1 MLISCGCAALRNFLR
16 NIQQMKWSQTLIP
29 TLKES
34 PSEAEIDSHKLMI
47 RAGLIRRITSG
58 AYAYL
63 PLGTLV
69 LNKVI
74 AIVRE
79 EMNRAGAVEVFLPAL
94 QPLDL
99 LEESGRLAVFGD
111 DLITFEDRHGKTT
124 ALGPTHEE
132 IITDIV
138 RNEMNSYRQFPITLY
153 QIQTK
158 FRDETR
164 PRFGVL
170 RSKEFIMKDAYSFD
184 VDYDGLNKSYKSM
197 YDAYC
202 RIFDRCGLDYIVVEA
217 DSGAMGGDVSHE
229 FMVPSPV
236 GEDVLIRCLKCG
248 YSANRERAETAPIP
262 QENHIALQAMKEVHT
277 PNKHTIQEVSDFLK
291 VDPRQMVKTM
301 IYISGGQPVAVL
313 LRGDHEVN
321 ETKLTKVL
329 GQETVALA
337 DHNTIE
343 HVTGAHVGFAGPVG
357 LKIKIIADQ
366 AVSILRNF
374 VTGANKSDAHLL
386 NVNTERD
393 FRIDQV
399 ANVRY
404 VTRGDTCPK
413 CNCELDVSQGIE
425 IGHVFKLGTKYSDAL
440 KAKFLDANGKEKSTI
455 MGCYGIGVNRIIAS
469 LIERSHDEN
478 GIVWPLSLAPY
489 QVIIIPVN
497 VNDTNSMKMANSIY
511 DDLTNNKGIDVL
523 LDDRDQRPGVKFKDA
538 DLIGIPIKIIIGK
551 KFTETKELEIKLRKS
566 GEIFL
571 TPPEEVRSRLK
582 NLFEMLS
589 KP

>member
-1 MLISCGCAALRNFLR
+1 
-16 NIQQMKWSQTLIP
+16 MKWSQTLIP

-34 PSEAEIDSHKLMI
+34 PSEAEIESHKLMI
-47 RAGLIRRITSG
+47 RAGLIRRITAG

-79 EMNRAGAVEVFLPAL
+79 EMNRAGAVEVFLPSL

-99 LEESGRLAVFGD
+99 LEESGRLQVFGD
-111 DLITFEDRHGKTT
+111 DLITFEDRHGKIT

-138 RNEMNSYRQFPITLY
+138 RNEINSYRQLPITLY

-184 VDYDGLNKSYKSM
+184 LDYEGLNKSYKSM

-202 RIFDRCGLDYIVVEA
+202 RIFDRCGLDYLVVEA

-236 GEDVLIRCLKCG
+236 GEDVLIRCPKCG
-248 YSANRERAETAPIP
+248 YSANRERAEPAPLL
-262 QENHIALQAMKEVHT
+262 QENHAALRTLKEIPT
-277 PNKHTIQEVSDFLK
+277 PNKHTIQEVSDFLQIK
-291 VDPRQMVKTM
+291 PHQMVKTM
-301 IYISGGQPVAVL
+301 IYISNGQPVAVL

-329 GQETVALA
+329 GQGAVALA
-337 DHNTIE
+337 DQATIE
-343 HVTGAHVGFAGPVG
+343 QVTHARVGFAGPVG
-357 LKIKIIADQ
+357 LKVEIIADQ
-366 AVSILRNF
+366 AVSVLHNF
-374 VTGANKSDAHLL
+374 VTGANKSDMHLD
-386 NVNTERD
+386 NVNAERD
-393 FRIDQV
+393 FNISRV
-399 ANVRY
+399 ADIRY
-404 VTRGDTCPK
+404 VTTGDRCK
-413 CNCELDVSQGIE
+413 ICNHEINISQGIE
-425 IGHVFKLGTKYSDAL
+425 IGHVFKLGTKYSDTL
-440 KAKFLDANGKEKSTI
+440 KAKFLDANGKGKSMI
-455 MGCYGIGVNRIIAS
+455 MGCYGIGINRIIAS
-469 LIERSHDEN
+469 AIERSHDEN
-478 GIVWPLSLAPY
+478 GIIWPLSLAPY
-489 QVIIIPVN
+489 KIIIIPVN
-497 VNDTNSMKMANSIY
+497 VNDPSVMQVADHLY
-511 DDLTNNKGIDVL
+511 DDLTNVAGMEVL

-538 DLIGIPIKIIIGK
+538 DLIGIPLKIIIGK
-551 KFTETKELEIKLRKS
+551 KFTETKEIEIKLRKN
-566 GEIFL
+566 GETFQT
-571 TPPEEVRSRLK
+571 TPDGVRPK
-582 NLFEMLS
+582 IEQLFKDLS
-589 KP
+589 KSS

>member
-1 MLISCGCAALRNFLR
+1 
-16 NIQQMKWSQTLIP
+16 MKWSQSLIP
-29 TLKES
+29 TLKEN

-47 RAGLIRRITSG
+47 RAGLIRRITAG

-74 AIVRE
+74 NIVRE
-79 EMNRAGAVEVFLPAL
+79 EMNRAGAIEVFLPAL
-94 QPLDL
+94 QPLNL
-99 LEESGRLAVFGD
+99 LEESGRLNVFGD

-138 RNEMNSYRQFPITLY
+138 GNEINSYRQLPITLY

-184 VDYDGLNKSYKSM
+184 IDYEGLNKSYKLM

-229 FMVPSPV
+229 FMVPSSV

-248 YSANRERAETAPIP
+248 YSANRERAEFAPIP
-262 QENHIALQAMKEVHT
+262 KENHVTLQTVKEVLT
-277 PNKHTIQEVSDFLK
+277 PNKHTIQEVSTFLK
-291 VDPRQMVKTM
+291 VSSSKMVKTM
-301 IYISGGQPVAVL
+301 IYISNGEPIAVL

-329 GQETVALA
+329 GQEAVALA
-337 DHNTIE
+337 DHTTIE
-343 HVTGAHVGFAGPVG
+343 HVTGARLGFAGPVG
-357 LKIKIIADQ
+357 LKTRIIADQ
-366 AVSILRNF
+366 AVSVLSNF
-374 VTGANKSDAHLL
+374 VTGANKSDFHLL

-393 FRIDQV
+393 FKIDQI

-404 VTRGDTCPK
+404 VTKGDKCPK
-413 CNCELDVSQGIE
+413 CNHDLDISQGIE

-440 KAKFLDANGKEKSTI
+440 KAKFLDTSGKEKSMI

-478 GIVWPLSLAPY
+478 GIIWPLLLAPY
-489 QVIIIPVN
+489 KVIIIPVN
-497 VNDTNSMKMANSIY
+497 VSDTNSMQMANSIY
-511 DDLTNNKGIDVL
+511 EDLSNNPGIEVL
-523 LDDRDQRPGVKFKDA
+523 LDDRDLRPGVKFKDA
-538 DLIGIPIKIIIGK
+538 DLIGIPIKIIIGR

-571 TPPEEVRSRLK
+571 ARHENIKSKIKE
-582 NLFEMLS
+582 LFETLS
-589 KP
+589 KY

>member
-1 MLISCGCAALRNFLR
+1 
-16 NIQQMKWSQTLIP
+16 MKWSQSLIP
-29 TLKES
+29 TLKEN

-47 RAGLIRRITSG
+47 RAGLIRRITAG

-74 AIVRE
+74 NIVRE
-79 EMNRAGAVEVFLPAL
+79 EMNRAGAIEVFLPAL
-94 QPLDL
+94 QPLNL
-99 LEESGRLAVFGD
+99 LEESGRLNVFGD

-138 RNEMNSYRQFPITLY
+138 RNEINSYRQLPITLY

-184 VDYDGLNKSYKSM
+184 IDYEGLNKSYKLM

-229 FMVPSPV
+229 FMVPSSV

-248 YSANRERAETAPIP
+248 YSANRERADFAPIP
-262 QENHIALQAMKEVHT
+262 KENHVTLQTVKEVLT
-277 PNKHTIQEVSDFLK
+277 PNKHTIQEVSTFLK
-291 VDPRQMVKTM
+291 VSSSKMVKTM
-301 IYISGGQPVAVL
+301 IYISNGEPIAVL

-329 GQETVALA
+329 GQEAVALALALA
-337 DHNTIE
+337 DHTTIE
-343 HVTGAHVGFAGPVG
+343 HVTGARLGFAGPVG
-357 LKIKIIADQ
+357 LKTRIIADQ
-366 AVSILRNF
+366 AVSVLSNF
-374 VTGANKSDAHLL
+374 VTGANKSDFHLL

-393 FRIDQV
+393 FKIDQI

-404 VTRGDTCPK
+404 VTKGDKCPK
-413 CNCELDVSQGIE
+413 CNHDLDISQGIE

-440 KAKFLDANGKEKSTI
+440 KAKFLDTNGKEKSMI

-478 GIVWPLSLAPY
+478 GIIWPLLLAPY
-489 QVIIIPVN
+489 KVIIIPVN
-497 VNDTNSMKMANSIY
+497 VSDTNSTQMANSIY
-511 DDLTNNKGIDVL
+511 EDLSNNLGIEVL
-523 LDDRDQRPGVKFKDA
+523 LDDRDLRPGVKFKDA
-538 DLIGIPIKIIIGK
+538 DLIGIPIKIIIGR

-571 TPPEEVRSRLK
+571 ARPENIKSKIKE
-582 NLFEMLS
+582 LFETLS
-589 KP
+589 KY

>member
-1 MLISCGCAALRNFLR
+1 
-16 NIQQMKWSQTLIP
+16 MKWSQTLIP

-74 AIVRE
+74 EIVRE

-99 LEESGRLAVFGD
+99 LEESGRLHVFGD

-138 RNEMNSYRQFPITLY
+138 RNEINSYRQLPITLY

-184 VDYDGLNKSYKSM
+184 LDYEGLNRSYKSM
-197 YDAYC
+197 YEAYC
-202 RIFDRCGLDYIVVEA
+202 RIFDRCGLDYIVCEA

-229 FMVPSPV
+229 FMVPSHV

-248 YSANRERAETAPIP
+248 YSANRERAEAAPIP
-262 QENHIALQAMKEVHT
+262 RENNTTLQPVKEILT
-277 PNKHTIQEVSDFLK
+277 PNKHTIQEVGDFLK
-291 VDPRQMVKTM
+291 VNPDQMVKTM
-301 IYISGGQPVAVL
+301 IYISNGQPVAVL

-337 DHNTIE
+337 DHTTIE
-343 HVTGAHVGFAGPVG
+343 HVTGARVGFAGPVG
-357 LKIKIIADQ
+357 LQIKIIADQ

-374 VTGANKSDAHLL
+374 VTGANKSDVHLL
-386 NVNTERD
+386 NVNSERD
-393 FRIDQV
+393 FIIDRIADI
-399 ANVRY
+399 RY
-404 VTRGDTCPK
+404 VTKGDRCPK
-413 CNCELDVSQGIE
+413 CNHEFDISQGIE

-440 KAKFLDANGKEKSTI
+440 KAKFLDANGREKSMI
-455 MGCYGIGVNRIIAS
+455 MGCYGIGVNRIVAA

-478 GIVWPLSLAPY
+478 GIIWPLSLAPY
-489 QVIIIPVN
+489 KVIIIPVN
-497 VNDTNSMKMANSIY
+497 VNDAASMKMANQIY
-511 DDLTNNKGIDVL
+511 DELVNVAGVEVL

-538 DLIGIPIKIIIGK
+538 DLIGVPIKIVIGK

-566 GEIFL
+566 GETFL
-571 TPPEEVRSRLK
+571 TPPGEVQSK
-582 NLFEMLS
+582 IKYLFEILS

>member
-1 MLISCGCAALRNFLR
+1 
-16 NIQQMKWSQTLIP
+16 MKWSQTLIP

-74 AIVRE
+74 TIVRK

-236 GEDVLIRCLKCG
+236 GEDILIRCLKCG

-262 QENHIALQAMKEVHT
+262 QENLITLQTMKEVHT
-277 PNKHTIQEVSDFLK
+277 PNKHTIQEVSNFLK

-321 ETKLTKVL
+321 ETKLTRVL

-374 VTGANKSDAHLL
+374 VTGANKADTHLL
-386 NVNTERD
+386 DVNPERD
-393 FRIDQV
+393 FKIDQI
-399 ANVRY
+399 ANIRY
-404 VTRGDTCPK
+404 VTRGDKCPK
-413 CNCELDVSQGIE
+413 CNHELDVSQGIE
-425 IGHVFKLGTKYSDAL
+425 VGHVFKLGTKYSDAL
-440 KAKFLDANGKEKSTI
+440 KAKFLDANGKGKSLI

-478 GIVWPLSLAPY
+478 GIIWPLSLAPY

-497 VNDTNSMKMANSIY
+497 VNDPNSMKIANSIY
-511 DDLTNNKGIDVL
+511 DDLTNNEGIDVL

-566 GEIFL
+566 GEAFL
-571 TPPEEVRSRLK
+571 TPPEEVISRLK

>member
-1 MLISCGCAALRNFLR
+1 
-16 NIQQMKWSQTLIP
+16 MKWSQSLIP
-29 TLKES
+29 TLKEN

-47 RAGLIRRITSG
+47 RAGLIRRITAG

-74 AIVRE
+74 NIVRE
-79 EMNRAGAVEVFLPAL
+79 EMNRAGAIEVFLPAL
-94 QPLDL
+94 QPLNL
-99 LEESGRLAVFGD
+99 LEESGRLNVFGD

-138 RNEMNSYRQFPITLY
+138 GNEINSYRQLPITLY

-184 VDYDGLNKSYKSM
+184 IDYEGLNKSYKLM

-202 RIFDRCGLDYIVVEA
+202 RIFDRCDLDYIVVEA

-229 FMVPSPV
+229 FMVPSSV

-248 YSANRERAETAPIP
+248 YSANRERAEFAPIP
-262 QENHIALQAMKEVHT
+262 KENHVTLQTVKEVLT
-277 PNKHTIQEVSDFLK
+277 PNKHTIQEVSTFLK
-291 VDPRQMVKTM
+291 VSPSKMVKTM
-301 IYISGGQPVAVL
+301 IYISNGEPIAVL

-329 GQETVALA
+329 GQEAVALA
-337 DHNTIE
+337 DHTTIE
-343 HVTGAHVGFAGPVG
+343 HVTGARLGFAGPVG
-357 LKIKIIADQ
+357 LKTRIIADQ
-366 AVSILRNF
+366 AVSVLSNF
-374 VTGANKSDAHLL
+374 VTGANKSDFHLL

-393 FRIDQV
+393 FKIDQI

-404 VTRGDTCPK
+404 VTKGDKCPK
-413 CNCELDVSQGIE
+413 CNHDLDISQGIE

-440 KAKFLDANGKEKSTI
+440 KAKFLDTSGKEKSMI

-478 GIVWPLSLAPY
+478 GIIWPLLLAPY
-489 QVIIIPVN
+489 KVIIIPVN
-497 VNDTNSMKMANSIY
+497 VSDTNSMQMANSIY
-511 DDLTNNKGIDVL
+511 EDLSNNPGIEVL
-523 LDDRDQRPGVKFKDA
+523 LDDRDLRPGVKFKDA
-538 DLIGIPIKIIIGK
+538 DLIGIPIKIIIGR

-571 TPPEEVRSRLK
+571 ARHENIKSKIKE
-582 NLFEMLS
+582 LFETLS
-589 KP
+589 KY

>member
-1 MLISCGCAALRNFLR
+1 MNLHPYLSSTIFKEWKP
-16 NIQQMKWSQTLIP
+16 MKWSQTLIP

-34 PSEAEIDSHKLMI
+34 PSEAEIESHKLMI
-47 RAGLIRRITSG
+47 RAGLIRRITAG

-69 LNKVI
+69 LNKII

-79 EMNRAGAVEVFLPAL
+79 EMNRAGAVEVFLPSL

-99 LEESGRLAVFGD
+99 FEESGRLQIFGD

-138 RNEMNSYRQFPITLY
+138 RNEINSYRQLPITLY

-184 VDYDGLNKSYKSM
+184 LDYEGLNKSYQSM

-202 RIFDRCGLDYIVVEA
+202 RIFDRCGLDYLVVEA

-248 YSANRERAETAPIP
+248 YSANRERAEPAPLL
-262 QENHIALQAMKEVHT
+262 QESHAALQALKEVST
-277 PNKHTIQEVSDFLK
+277 PNKHTIQDVSDFLQVK
-291 VDPRQMVKTM
+291 PHQMVKTM
-301 IYISGGQPVAVL
+301 IYISNGQPVAVL

-321 ETKLTKVL
+321 ETKLSKVL
-329 GQETVALA
+329 GQDAVALA
-337 DHNTIE
+337 DHATIE
-343 HVTGAHVGFAGPVG
+343 KITGARVGFAGPVG
-357 LKIKIIADQ
+357 LEGEIIADQ
-366 AVSILRNF
+366 AVSVLRNF
-374 VTGANKSDAHLL
+374 VTGANKSDTHLG
-386 NVNTERD
+386 NVNAGRD
-393 FRIDQV
+393 FKINRV
-399 ANVRY
+399 ADVRY
-404 VTRGDTCPK
+404 VTTDDRCIK
-413 CNCELDVSQGIE
+413 CNHEINISQGIE

-440 KAKFLDANGKEKSTI
+440 KAKFLDANGKGKSMI

-469 LIERSHDEN
+469 AIERSHDEN
-478 GIVWPLSLAPY
+478 GIIWPLSLAPY
-489 QVIIIPVN
+489 KVIIIPVN
-497 VNDTNSMKMANSIY
+497 VNDPSVMQAANHLY
-511 DDLTNNKGIDVL
+511 DDLTNIADMEVL

-551 KFTETKELEIKLRKS
+551 KFTETKELEIKLRKG
-566 GEIFL
+566 GETFL
-571 TPPEEVRSRLK
+571 TTPDGVRPK
-582 NLFEMLS
+582 IEHLFEVLS

>member
-1 MLISCGCAALRNFLR
+1 
-16 NIQQMKWSQTLIP
+16 MKWSQSLIP
-29 TLKES
+29 TLKEN

-47 RAGLIRRITSG
+47 RAGLIRRITAG

-74 AIVRE
+74 NIVRE
-79 EMNRAGAVEVFLPAL
+79 EMNRAGAIEVFLPAL
-94 QPLDL
+94 QPLNL
-99 LEESGRLAVFGD
+99 LEESGRLNVFGD

-138 RNEMNSYRQFPITLY
+138 GNEINSYRQLPITLY

-184 VDYDGLNKSYKSM
+184 IDYEGLNKSYKLM

-202 RIFDRCGLDYIVVEA
+202 RIFDRCDLDYIVVEA

-229 FMVPSPV
+229 FMVPSSV

-248 YSANRERAETAPIP
+248 YSANRERAEFAPIP
-262 QENHIALQAMKEVHT
+262 KENHVTLQTVKEVLT
-277 PNKHTIQEVSDFLK
+277 PNKHTIQEVSTFLK
-291 VDPRQMVKTM
+291 VSPSKMVKTM
-301 IYISGGQPVAVL
+301 IYISNGEPIAVL

-329 GQETVALA
+329 GQEAVALALALA
-337 DHNTIE
+337 DHTTIE
-343 HVTGAHVGFAGPVG
+343 HVTGARLGFAGPVG
-357 LKIKIIADQ
+357 LKTRIIADQ
-366 AVSILRNF
+366 AVSVLSNF
-374 VTGANKSDAHLL
+374 VTGANKSDFHLL

-393 FRIDQV
+393 FKIDQI

-404 VTRGDTCPK
+404 VTKGDKCPK
-413 CNCELDVSQGIE
+413 CNHDLDISQGIE

-440 KAKFLDANGKEKSTI
+440 KAKFLDTSGKEKSMI

-478 GIVWPLSLAPY
+478 GIIWPLLLAPY
-489 QVIIIPVN
+489 KVIIIPVN
-497 VNDTNSMKMANSIY
+497 VSDTNSMQMANSIY
-511 DDLTNNKGIDVL
+511 EDLSNNLGIEVL
-523 LDDRDQRPGVKFKDA
+523 LDDRDLRPGVKFKDA
-538 DLIGIPIKIIIGK
+538 DLIGIPIKIIIGR

-571 TPPEEVRSRLK
+571 ARHENIKSKIKE
-582 NLFEMLS
+582 LFETLS
-589 KP
+589 KY

>member
-1 MLISCGCAALRNFLR
+1 
-16 NIQQMKWSQTLIP
+16 MKWSQSLIP
-29 TLKES
+29 TLKEN

-47 RAGLIRRITSG
+47 RAGLIRRITAG

-74 AIVRE
+74 NIVRE
-79 EMNRAGAVEVFLPAL
+79 EMNRAGAIEVFLPAL
-94 QPLDL
+94 QPLNL
-99 LEESGRLAVFGD
+99 LEESGRLNVFGD

-138 RNEMNSYRQFPITLY
+138 RNEINSYRQLPITLY

-184 VDYDGLNKSYKSM
+184 IDYEGLNKSYKLM

-229 FMVPSPV
+229 FMVPSSV

-248 YSANRERAETAPIP
+248 YSANRERAEFAPIP
-262 QENHIALQAMKEVHT
+262 KENHVTLQTVKEVLT
-277 PNKHTIQEVSDFLK
+277 PNKHTIQEVSTFLK
-291 VDPRQMVKTM
+291 VSSSKMVKTM
-301 IYISGGQPVAVL
+301 IYISNGEPIAVL

-329 GQETVALA
+329 GQEAVALA
-337 DHNTIE
+337 DHTTIE
-343 HVTGAHVGFAGPVG
+343 HVTGARLGFAGPVG
-357 LKIKIIADQ
+357 LKTRIIADQ
-366 AVSILRNF
+366 AVSVLSNF
-374 VTGANKSDAHLL
+374 VTGANKSDFHLL

-393 FRIDQV
+393 FKIDQI

-404 VTRGDTCPK
+404 VTKGDKCPK
-413 CNCELDVSQGIE
+413 CNHDLDISQGIE

-440 KAKFLDANGKEKSTI
+440 KAKFLDTSGKEKSMI

-478 GIVWPLSLAPY
+478 GIIWPLLLAPY
-489 QVIIIPVN
+489 KVIIIPVN
-497 VNDTNSMKMANSIY
+497 VSDTNSMQMANSIY
-511 DDLTNNKGIDVL
+511 EDLSNNPGIEVL
-523 LDDRDQRPGVKFKDA
+523 LDDRDLRPGVKFKDA
-538 DLIGIPIKIIIGK
+538 DLIGIPIKIIIGR

-571 TPPEEVRSRLK
+571 ARHENIKSKIKE
-582 NLFEMLS
+582 LFETLS
-589 KP
+589 KY

>member
-1 MLISCGCAALRNFLR
+1 
-16 NIQQMKWSQTLIP
+16 MKWSQTLIP

-47 RAGLIRRITSG
+47 RAGLIRRITAG

-74 AIVRE
+74 DIVRE

-99 LEESGRLAVFGD
+99 LEESGRLSVFGD

-132 IITDIV
+132 IVTDIV
-138 RNEMNSYRQFPITLY
+138 RNEINSYRQLPITLY

-184 VDYDGLNKSYKSM
+184 VDYEGLNKSYKSM

-202 RIFDRCGLDYIVVEA
+202 RIFDRCGIDYIVVEA

-229 FMVPSPV
+229 FMVPSSV
-236 GEDVLIRCLKCG
+236 GEDILVRCLKCG
-248 YSANRERAETAPIP
+248 YSANRERAEAAPIP
-262 QENHIALQAMKEVHT
+262 RENHVSLQPLKEVLT
-277 PNKHTIQEVSDFLK
+277 PNKHTIQEVGGFLNVK
-291 VDPRQMVKTM
+291 PNWMVKTM
-301 IYISGGQPVAVL
+301 IYISNGQPIAVL

-329 GQETVALA
+329 GQETVTLA

-343 HVTGAHVGFAGPVG
+343 HVTGARVGFAGPVG

-366 AVSILRNF
+366 AVSTLCNF
-374 VTGANKSDAHLL
+374 VTGANKADTHLL
-386 NVNTERD
+386 NVNPERD
-393 FRIDQV
+393 FKIDQV
-399 ANVRY
+399 ADIRY
-404 VTRGDTCPK
+404 AVKGDKCPK
-413 CNCELDVSQGIE
+413 CNHDLDVSQGIE

-440 KAKFLDANGKEKSTI
+440 KAKFLDANGKEKSMI

-478 GIVWPLSLAPY
+478 GIIWPLSLTPY
-489 QVIIIPVN
+489 KVIIIPVN
-497 VNDTNSMKMANSIY
+497 VNDSNSMQMANHIY
-511 DDLTNNKGIDVL
+511 DDLTNIAGIEVL

-538 DLIGIPIKIIIGK
+538 DLIGIPIKIVIGK
-551 KFTETKELEIKLRKS
+551 KFAETKELEIKLRKS
-566 GEIFL
+566 GETFL
-571 TPPEEVRSRLK
+571 TPPEEIRSRIES
-582 NLFEMLS
+582 LFEMLS

>member
-1 MLISCGCAALRNFLR
+1 
-16 NIQQMKWSQTLIP
+16 MKWSQSLIP
-29 TLKES
+29 TLKEN

-47 RAGLIRRITSG
+47 RAGLIRRITAG

-74 AIVRE
+74 NIVRE
-79 EMNRAGAVEVFLPAL
+79 EMNRAGAIEVFLPAL
-94 QPLDL
+94 QPLNL
-99 LEESGRLAVFGD
+99 LEESGRLNVFGD

-138 RNEMNSYRQFPITLY
+138 GNEINSYRQLPITLY

-184 VDYDGLNKSYKSM
+184 IDYEGLNKSYKLM

-202 RIFDRCGLDYIVVEA
+202 RIFDRCDLDYIVVEA

-229 FMVPSPV
+229 FMVPSSV

-248 YSANRERAETAPIP
+248 YSANRERAEFAPIP
-262 QENHIALQAMKEVHT
+262 KENHVTLQTVKEVLT
-277 PNKHTIQEVSDFLK
+277 PNKHTIQEVSTFLK
-291 VDPRQMVKTM
+291 VSSSKMVKTM
-301 IYISGGQPVAVL
+301 IYISNGEPIAVL

-329 GQETVALA
+329 GQEAVALA
-337 DHNTIE
+337 DHTTIE
-343 HVTGAHVGFAGPVG
+343 HVTGARLGFAGPVG
-357 LKIKIIADQ
+357 LKTRIIADQ
-366 AVSILRNF
+366 AVSVLSNF
-374 VTGANKSDAHLL
+374 VTGANKSDFHLL

-393 FRIDQV
+393 FKIDQI

-404 VTRGDTCPK
+404 VTKGDKCPK
-413 CNCELDVSQGIE
+413 CNHDLDISQGIE

-440 KAKFLDANGKEKSTI
+440 KAKFLDTSGKEKSMI

-478 GIVWPLSLAPY
+478 GIIWPLLLAPY
-489 QVIIIPVN
+489 KVIIIPVN
-497 VNDTNSMKMANSIY
+497 VSDTNSMQMANSIY
-511 DDLTNNKGIDVL
+511 EDLSNNPGIEVL
-523 LDDRDQRPGVKFKDA
+523 LDDRDLRPGVKFKDA
-538 DLIGIPIKIIIGK
+538 DLIGIPIKIIIGR

-571 TPPEEVRSRLK
+571 ARPENIKSKIKE
-582 NLFEMLS
+582 LFETLS
-589 KP
+589 KY

>member
-1 MLISCGCAALRNFLR
+1 
-16 NIQQMKWSQTLIP
+16 MKWSQTLIP

-47 RAGLIRRITSG
+47 RAGLIRRITAG

-74 AIVRE
+74 EIVRE

-99 LEESGRLAVFGD
+99 LEESGRLGIFGD
-111 DLITFEDRHGKTT
+111 DLITFVDRHGKTT

-138 RNEMNSYRQFPITLY
+138 RNEINSYRQLPITLY

-184 VDYDGLNKSYKSM
+184 LDYEGLNKSYKSM

-229 FMVPSPV
+229 FMVPSHV

-248 YSANRERAETAPIP
+248 YSANRERAEAAPIP
-262 QENHIALQAMKEVHT
+262 RENNTTLQPIKEIST

-291 VDPRQMVKTM
+291 ANPSQMVKTM
-301 IYISGGQPVAVL
+301 IYISDGQPVAVL

-321 ETKLTKVL
+321 ETKLTKLL

-343 HVTGAHVGFAGPVG
+343 HVTGARVGFAGPLG

-374 VTGANKSDAHLL
+374 VTGANKSDTHLL
-386 NVNTERD
+386 NVNPERD
-393 FRIDQV
+393 FIIDRIADI
-399 ANVRY
+399 RY
-404 VTRGDTCPK
+404 VTKGDKCPK
-413 CNCELDVSQGIE
+413 CNHEIDISQGIE

-440 KAKFLDANGKEKSTI
+440 KAKFLDTNGKEKSMI
-455 MGCYGIGVNRIIAS
+455 MGCYGIGVNRIIAA

-478 GIVWPLSLAPY
+478 GIIWPLSLTPY
-489 QVIIIPVN
+489 KVIIIPVN
-497 VNDTNSMKMANSIY
+497 VNDAAGMQMANHIY
-511 DDLTNNKGIDVL
+511 DDLTNIAGIEVL

-538 DLIGIPIKIIIGK
+538 DLIGIPIKIVIGK

-566 GEIFL
+566 GETFL
-571 TPPEEVRSRLK
+571 TPHEEIQSK
-582 NLFEMLS
+582 IKFLFEMLS
-589 KP
+589 RP

>member
-1 MLISCGCAALRNFLR
+1 
-16 NIQQMKWSQTLIP
+16 MKWSQSLIP
-29 TLKES
+29 TLKEN

-47 RAGLIRRITSG
+47 RAGLIRRITAG

-74 AIVRE
+74 NIVRE
-79 EMNRAGAVEVFLPAL
+79 EMNRAGAIEVFLPAL
-94 QPLDL
+94 QPLNL
-99 LEESGRLAVFGD
+99 LEESGRLNVFGD

-138 RNEMNSYRQFPITLY
+138 GNEINSYRQLPITLY

-184 VDYDGLNKSYKSM
+184 IDYEGLNKSYKLM

-202 RIFDRCGLDYIVVEA
+202 RIFDRCDLDYIVVEA

-229 FMVPSPV
+229 FMVPSSV

-248 YSANRERAETAPIP
+248 YSANRERAEFAPIP
-262 QENHIALQAMKEVHT
+262 KENHVTLQTVKEVLT
-277 PNKHTIQEVSDFLK
+277 PNKHTIQEVSTFLK
-291 VDPRQMVKTM
+291 VSPSKMVKTM
-301 IYISGGQPVAVL
+301 IYISNGEPIAVL

-329 GQETVALA
+329 GQEAVALALALA
-337 DHNTIE
+337 DHTTIE
-343 HVTGAHVGFAGPVG
+343 HVTGARLGFAGPVG
-357 LKIKIIADQ
+357 LKTRIIADQ
-366 AVSILRNF
+366 AVSVLSNF
-374 VTGANKSDAHLL
+374 VTGANKSDFHLL

-393 FRIDQV
+393 FKIDQI

-404 VTRGDTCPK
+404 VTKGDKCPK
-413 CNCELDVSQGIE
+413 CNHDLDISQGIE

-440 KAKFLDANGKEKSTI
+440 KAKFLDTSGKEKSMI

-478 GIVWPLSLAPY
+478 GIIWPLLLAPY
-489 QVIIIPVN
+489 KVIIIPVN
-497 VNDTNSMKMANSIY
+497 VSDTNSTQMANSIY
-511 DDLTNNKGIDVL
+511 EDLSNNLGIEVL
-523 LDDRDQRPGVKFKDA
+523 LDDRDLRPGVKFKDA
-538 DLIGIPIKIIIGK
+538 DLIGIPIKIIIGR

-571 TPPEEVRSRLK
+571 ARHENIKSKIKE
-582 NLFEMLS
+582 LFETLS
-589 KP
+589 KY

>member
-1 MLISCGCAALRNFLR
+1 
-16 NIQQMKWSQTLIP
+16 MKWSQTLIP

-63 PLGTLV
+63 PLGTRV

-74 AIVRE
+74 TIVRE

-236 GEDVLIRCLKCG
+236 GEDILIRCLKCG

-262 QENHIALQAMKEVHT
+262 QENPITLQTMKEVHT

-374 VTGANKSDAHLL
+374 VTGANKSDTHLL
-386 NVNTERD
+386 NVNPERD
-393 FRIDQV
+393 FKIDQV
-399 ANVRY
+399 ANIRY
-404 VTRGDTCPK
+404 VTRGDKCPK
-413 CNCELDVSQGIE
+413 CNHELDVSQGIE
-425 IGHVFKLGTKYSDAL
+425 VGHVFKLGTKYSDAL
-440 KAKFLDANGKEKSTI
+440 KARFLDANGKGKSLI

-478 GIVWPLSLAPY
+478 GIIWPLSITPY

-497 VNDTNSMKMANSIY
+497 VNDTNSMKMANSLY
-511 DDLTNNKGIDVL
+511 DDLTNNEGIDVL

-566 GEIFL
+566 GEIFP

>member
-1 MLISCGCAALRNFLR
+1 
-16 NIQQMKWSQTLIP
+16 MKWSQSLIP
-29 TLKES
+29 TLKEN

-47 RAGLIRRITSG
+47 RAGLIRRITAG

-74 AIVRE
+74 NIVRE
-79 EMNRAGAVEVFLPAL
+79 EMNRAGAIEVFLPAL
-94 QPLDL
+94 QPLNL
-99 LEESGRLAVFGD
+99 LEESGRLNVFGD

-138 RNEMNSYRQFPITLY
+138 RNEINSYRQLPITLY

-184 VDYDGLNKSYKSM
+184 IDYEGLNKSYKLM

-202 RIFDRCGLDYIVVEA
+202 RIFDRCGIDYIVVEA

-229 FMVPSPV
+229 FMVPSSV

-248 YSANRERAETAPIP
+248 YSANRERAEFAPISK
-262 QENHIALQAMKEVHT
+262 ENHVTLQTVKEVLT
-277 PNKHTIQEVSDFLK
+277 PNKHTIQEVSTFLK
-291 VDPRQMVKTM
+291 VSPSKMVKTM
-301 IYISGGQPVAVL
+301 IYISNGEPIAVL

-329 GQETVALA
+329 GQEAVALA
-337 DHNTIE
+337 DHTTIE
-343 HVTGAHVGFAGPVG
+343 HVTGARLGFAGPVG
-357 LKIKIIADQ
+357 LKTRIIADQ
-366 AVSILRNF
+366 AVSVLSNF
-374 VTGANKSDAHLL
+374 VTGANKSDFHLL

-393 FRIDQV
+393 FKIDQI

-404 VTRGDTCPK
+404 VTKGDKCSK
-413 CNCELDVSQGIE
+413 CNHDLDISQGIE

-440 KAKFLDANGKEKSTI
+440 KAKFLDTNGKEKSTI

-478 GIVWPLSLAPY
+478 GIIWPLSLAPY
-489 QVIIIPVN
+489 KVIIIPVN
-497 VNDTNSMKMANSIY
+497 VSDTNSMQMANSIY
-511 DDLTNNKGIDVL
+511 EDLSNNPGIEVL
-523 LDDRDQRPGVKFKDA
+523 LDDRDLRPGVKFKDA
-538 DLIGIPIKIIIGK
+538 DLIGVPIKIIVGK

-571 TPPEEVRSRLK
+571 ARPENIKSKIKE
-582 NLFEMLS
+582 LFETLS
-589 KP
+589 KY

>member
-1 MLISCGCAALRNFLR
+1 
-16 NIQQMKWSQTLIP
+16 MKWSQSLIP
-29 TLKES
+29 TLKEN

-47 RAGLIRRITSG
+47 RAGLIRRITAG

-74 AIVRE
+74 NIVRE
-79 EMNRAGAVEVFLPAL
+79 EMNRAGAIEVFLPAL
-94 QPLDL
+94 QPLNL
-99 LEESGRLAVFGD
+99 LEESGRLNVFGD

-138 RNEMNSYRQFPITLY
+138 GNEINSYRQLPITLY

-184 VDYDGLNKSYKSM
+184 IDYEGLNKSYKLM

-202 RIFDRCGLDYIVVEA
+202 RIFDRCDLDYIVVEA

-229 FMVPSPV
+229 FMVPSSV

-248 YSANRERAETAPIP
+248 YSANRERAEFAPIP
-262 QENHIALQAMKEVHT
+262 KENHVTLQTVKEVLT
-277 PNKHTIQEVSDFLK
+277 PNKHTIQEVSTFLK
-291 VDPRQMVKTM
+291 VSSSKMVKTM
-301 IYISGGQPVAVL
+301 IYISNGEPIAVL

-329 GQETVALA
+329 GQEAVALA
-337 DHNTIE
+337 DHTTIE
-343 HVTGAHVGFAGPVG
+343 HVTGARLGFAGPVG
-357 LKIKIIADQ
+357 LKTRIIADQ
-366 AVSILRNF
+366 AVSVLSNF
-374 VTGANKSDAHLL
+374 VTGANKSDFHLL

-393 FRIDQV
+393 FKIDQI

-404 VTRGDTCPK
+404 VTKGDKCPK
-413 CNCELDVSQGIE
+413 CNHDLDISQGIE

-440 KAKFLDANGKEKSTI
+440 KAKFLDTNGKEKSMI

-478 GIVWPLSLAPY
+478 GIIWPLLLAPY
-489 QVIIIPVN
+489 KVIIIPVN
-497 VNDTNSMKMANSIY
+497 VSDTNSMQMANSIY
-511 DDLTNNKGIDVL
+511 EDLSNNPGIEVL
-523 LDDRDQRPGVKFKDA
+523 LDDRDLRPGVKFKDA
-538 DLIGIPIKIIIGK
+538 DLIGIPIKIIIGR

-571 TPPEEVRSRLK
+571 ARPENIKSKIKE
-582 NLFEMLS
+582 LFETLS
-589 KP
+589 KY

>member
-1 MLISCGCAALRNFLR
+1 
-16 NIQQMKWSQTLIP
+16 
-29 TLKES
+29 
-34 PSEAEIDSHKLMI
+34 
-47 RAGLIRRITSG
+47 
-58 AYAYL
+58 
-63 PLGTLV
+63 
-69 LNKVI
+69 
-74 AIVRE
+74 
-79 EMNRAGAVEVFLPAL
+79 
-94 QPLDL
+94 
-99 LEESGRLAVFGD
+99 
-111 DLITFEDRHGKTT
+111 
-124 ALGPTHEE
+124 
-132 IITDIV
+132 
-138 RNEMNSYRQFPITLY
+138 
-153 QIQTK
+153 
-158 FRDETR
+158 
-164 PRFGVL
+164 
-170 RSKEFIMKDAYSFD
+170 MKDAYSFD

-229 FMVPSPV
+229 FMVPSSV
-236 GEDVLIRCLKCG
+236 GEDILVRCLKCG

-262 QENHIALQAMKEVHT
+262 QENHITLQAMKEVLT
-277 PNKHTIQEVSDFLK
+277 PNKHTIQEVSNFLK
-291 VDPRQMVKTM
+291 VYPHQMVKTM

-393 FRIDQV
+393 FKIDQI
-399 ANVRY
+399 ANIRY
-404 VTRGDTCPK
+404 VTRGDKCPK
-413 CNCELDVSQGIE
+413 CNHELDVSQGIE
-425 IGHVFKLGTKYSDAL
+425 VGHVFKLGTKYSDAL
-440 KAKFLDANGKEKSTI
+440 KAKFLDANGKENSII

-478 GIVWPLSLAPY
+478 GIIWPLSLAPY

-497 VNDTNSMKMANSIY
+497 VNDTNSMKIANSIY
-511 DDLTNNKGIDVL
+511 DDLTNNEGIDVL

-571 TPPEEVRSRLK
+571 TPHEEVRSRLK
-582 NLFEMLS
+582 YLFEMLS

>member
-1 MLISCGCAALRNFLR
+1 
-16 NIQQMKWSQTLIP
+16 MKWSQTLIP

-34 PSEAEIDSHKLMI
+34 PSEAEIESHKLMI
-47 RAGLIRRITSG
+47 RAGLIRRVTAG

-63 PLGTLV
+63 PLGTLI

-79 EMNRAGAVEVFLPAL
+79 EMNRAGAVEVFLPSL

-99 LEESGRLAVFGD
+99 LEESGRLQIFGD

-138 RNEMNSYRQFPITLY
+138 RNEVNSYRQLPITLY

-184 VDYDGLNKSYKSM
+184 MDYEGLNKSYKAM

-202 RIFDRCGLDYIVVEA
+202 RIFDRCGLDYLVVEA

-248 YSANRERAETAPIP
+248 YSANRERAESAPLL
-262 QENHIALQAMKEVHT
+262 QENHATLQTLKEVPT
-277 PNKHTIQEVSDFLK
+277 PNKHTIQEVSDFLQVK
-291 VDPRQMVKTM
+291 PCQMVKTM
-301 IYISGGQPVAVL
+301 IYIANGQPVAVL

-321 ETKLTKVL
+321 ETKLSKVL
-329 GQETVALA
+329 GQDTVALA
-337 DHNTIE
+337 DHATIE
-343 HVTGAHVGFAGPVG
+343 QVTGARVGFAGPVG
-357 LKIKIIADQ
+357 LNIEIIADQ
-366 AVSILRNF
+366 AVSVLRNF
-374 VTGANKSDAHLL
+374 VTGANKPDTHLE
-386 NVNTERD
+386 NVNADRD
-393 FRIDQV
+393 FKIGRV
-399 ANVRY
+399 ADVRY
-404 VTRGDTCPK
+404 VTTDDRCVRCDHK
-413 CNCELDVSQGIE
+413 IDISQGIE

-440 KAKFLDANGKEKSTI
+440 KAKFLDADGKGKSMI

-469 LIERSHDEN
+469 AIERSHDEN
-478 GIVWPLSLAPY
+478 GIIWPLSLAPY
-489 QVIIIPVN
+489 KIIIIPVN
-497 VNDTNSMKMANSIY
+497 VKDPSVMQVANHLY
-511 DDLTNNKGIDVL
+511 DDLTNIADMEVL

-538 DLIGIPIKIIIGK
+538 DLIGIPVKVIIGK
-551 KFTETKELEIKLRKS
+551 KYTETKEVEVKLRKS
-566 GEIFL
+566 NEPFL
-571 TPPEEVRSRLK
+571 TSPEGVRPK
-582 NLFEMLS
+582 IKQLFETLS
-589 KP
+589 KS

>member
-1 MLISCGCAALRNFLR
+1 
-16 NIQQMKWSQTLIP
+16 MKWSQTLIP

-47 RAGLIRRITSG
+47 RAGLIRRITAG

-74 AIVRE
+74 DIVRE

-99 LEESGRLAVFGD
+99 LEESGRLSVFGD

-132 IITDIV
+132 IVTDIV
-138 RNEMNSYRQFPITLY
+138 RNEINSYRQLPITLY

-184 VDYDGLNKSYKSM
+184 VDYEGLNKSYKSM
-197 YDAYC
+197 YEAYC
-202 RIFDRCGLDYIVVEA
+202 RIFDRCGIDYIVVEA

-229 FMVPSPV
+229 FMVPSSV
-236 GEDVLIRCLKCG
+236 GEDILIRCLKCG
-248 YSANRERAETAPIP
+248 YSANRERAEAAPVP
-262 QENHIALQAMKEVHT
+262 RENHVSLQSLREVPT
-277 PNKHTIQEVSDFLK
+277 PNKHTIQEVGGFLDVK
-291 VDPRQMVKTM
+291 PNRMVKTM
-301 IYISGGQPVAVL
+301 IYISNGQPIAVL

-329 GQETVALA
+329 GQETVTLA

-343 HVTGAHVGFAGPVG
+343 HVTGARVGFAGPVG

-366 AVSILRNF
+366 AVSTLCNF
-374 VTGANKSDAHLL
+374 VTGANKADTHLL
-386 NVNTERD
+386 NVNPDRD
-393 FRIDQV
+393 FKIDQV
-399 ANVRY
+399 ADIRY
-404 VTRGDTCPK
+404 AVKGDKCPK
-413 CNCELDVSQGIE
+413 CNHDLDISQGIE

-440 KAKFLDANGKEKSTI
+440 KAKFLDANGKEKSMI

-478 GIVWPLSLAPY
+478 GIIWPLSLTPY
-489 QVIIIPVN
+489 KVIIIPVN
-497 VNDTNSMKMANSIY
+497 VNDANSMQMANHIY
-511 DDLTNNKGIDVL
+511 DDLTNIAGIEVL

-538 DLIGIPIKIIIGK
+538 DLIGIPIKIVIGK
-551 KFTETKELEIKLRKS
+551 KFAETKELEIKLRKS
-566 GEIFL
+566 GETFL
-571 TPPEEVRSRLK
+571 TPPEEMRSRIES
-582 NLFEMLS
+582 LFEMLS

>member
-1 MLISCGCAALRNFLR
+1 
-16 NIQQMKWSQTLIP
+16 MKWSQTLIP

-34 PSEAEIDSHKLMI
+34 PSEAEIESHKLMI
-47 RAGLIRRITSG
+47 RAGLIRRITAG

-79 EMNRAGAVEVFLPAL
+79 EMNRAGAVEVFLPSL

-99 LEESGRLAVFGD
+99 LEESGRLQVFGD
-111 DLITFEDRHGKTT
+111 DLITFEDRHGKIT

-138 RNEMNSYRQFPITLY
+138 RNEINSYRQLPITLY

-184 VDYDGLNKSYKSM
+184 LDYEGLNKSYKSM

-202 RIFDRCGLDYIVVEA
+202 RIFDRCGLDYLVVEA

-236 GEDVLIRCLKCG
+236 GEDVLIRCPKCG
-248 YSANRERAETAPIP
+248 YSANRERAEPAPLL
-262 QENHIALQAMKEVHT
+262 QENHAALRSLKEIPT
-277 PNKHTIQEVSDFLK
+277 PNKHTIQEVSDFLQIK
-291 VDPRQMVKTM
+291 PHQMVKTM
-301 IYISGGQPVAVL
+301 IYISNGQPVAVL

-329 GQETVALA
+329 GQGAVALA
-337 DHNTIE
+337 DQATIE
-343 HVTGAHVGFAGPVG
+343 QVTHARVGFAGPVG
-357 LKIKIIADQ
+357 LKVEIIADQ
-366 AVSILRNF
+366 AVSVLRNF
-374 VTGANKSDAHLL
+374 VTGANKSDMHLD
-386 NVNTERD
+386 NVNAERD
-393 FRIDQV
+393 FNISRV
-399 ANVRY
+399 ADIRY
-404 VTRGDTCPK
+404 VTTGDRCK
-413 CNCELDVSQGIE
+413 ICNHEINISQGIE
-425 IGHVFKLGTKYSDAL
+425 IGHVFKLGTKYSDTL
-440 KAKFLDANGKEKSTI
+440 KAKFLDANGKGKSMI
-455 MGCYGIGVNRIIAS
+455 MGCYGIGINRIIAS
-469 LIERSHDEN
+469 AIERSHDEN
-478 GIVWPLSLAPY
+478 GIIWPLSLAPY
-489 QVIIIPVN
+489 KIIIIPVN
-497 VNDTNSMKMANSIY
+497 INDPSVMQVADHLY
-511 DDLTNNKGIDVL
+511 DDLTNIAGMEVL

-538 DLIGIPIKIIIGK
+538 DLIGIPLKIIIGK
-551 KFTETKELEIKLRKS
+551 KFTETKEIEIKLRKN
-566 GEIFL
+566 GETFL
-571 TPPEEVRSRLK
+571 TTPDGVRPK
-582 NLFEMLS
+582 IEQLFKDLS
-589 KP
+589 KSS

>member
-1 MLISCGCAALRNFLR
+1 
-16 NIQQMKWSQTLIP
+16 MKWSQSLIP
-29 TLKES
+29 TLKEN

-47 RAGLIRRITSG
+47 RAGLIRRITAG

-74 AIVRE
+74 NIVRE
-79 EMNRAGAVEVFLPAL
+79 EMNRAGAIEVFLPAL
-94 QPLDL
+94 QPLNL
-99 LEESGRLAVFGD
+99 LEESGRLNVFGD

-138 RNEMNSYRQFPITLY
+138 RNEINSYRQLPITLY

-184 VDYDGLNKSYKSM
+184 IDYEGLNKSYKLM

-229 FMVPSPV
+229 FMVPSSV

-248 YSANRERAETAPIP
+248 YSANRERAEFAPIP
-262 QENHIALQAMKEVHT
+262 KENHVTLQTVKEVLT
-277 PNKHTIQEVSDFLK
+277 PNKHTIQEVSTFLK
-291 VDPRQMVKTM
+291 VSPSKMVKTM
-301 IYISGGQPVAVL
+301 IYISNGEPIAVL

-329 GQETVALA
+329 GQEAVALA
-337 DHNTIE
+337 DHTTIE
-343 HVTGAHVGFAGPVG
+343 HVTGARLGFAGPVG
-357 LKIKIIADQ
+357 LKTRIIADQ
-366 AVSILRNF
+366 AVSVLSNF
-374 VTGANKSDAHLL
+374 VTGANKSDFHLL

-393 FRIDQV
+393 FKIDQI

-404 VTRGDTCPK
+404 VTKGDKCPK
-413 CNCELDVSQGIE
+413 CNHDLDISQGIE

-440 KAKFLDANGKEKSTI
+440 KAKFLDTSGKEKSMI

-478 GIVWPLSLAPY
+478 GIIWPLLLAPY
-489 QVIIIPVN
+489 KVIIIPVN
-497 VNDTNSMKMANSIY
+497 VSDTNSMQMANSIY
-511 DDLTNNKGIDVL
+511 EDLSNNPGIEVL
-523 LDDRDQRPGVKFKDA
+523 LDDRDLRPGVKFKDA
-538 DLIGIPIKIIIGK
+538 DLIGIPIKIIIGR

-571 TPPEEVRSRLK
+571 ARHENIKSKIKE
-582 NLFEMLS
+582 LFETLS
-589 KP
+589 KY

>member
-1 MLISCGCAALRNFLR
+1 
-16 NIQQMKWSQTLIP
+16 MKWSQTLIP

-47 RAGLIRRITSG
+47 RAGLIRRITAG

-74 AIVRE
+74 NIVRE

-99 LEESGRLAVFGD
+99 LEESGRLNVFGD

-138 RNEMNSYRQFPITLY
+138 RNEINSYRQLPITLY

-184 VDYDGLNKSYKSM
+184 LDYEGLNRSYKSM

-202 RIFDRCGLDYIVVEA
+202 RIFDRCGLDYIVCEA

-229 FMVPSPV
+229 FMVPSHV
-236 GEDVLIRCLKCG
+236 GEDVLIRCTKCG
-248 YSANRERAETAPIP
+248 YSANRERAEAAPIP
-262 QENHIALQAMKEVHT
+262 RQNNATLQPIVEIST

-291 VDPRQMVKTM
+291 VKPSQLVKTM
-301 IYISGGQPVAVL
+301 IYISDGQPVAVL

-321 ETKLTKVL
+321 ETKLAKVL

-337 DHNTIE
+337 DHTTIE
-343 HVTGAHVGFAGPVG
+343 HVTGARVGFAGPVG
-357 LKIKIIADQ
+357 LQIKIIADQ

-374 VTGANKSDAHLL
+374 VTGGNKSDAHLL
-386 NVNTERD
+386 NVNPERD
-393 FRIDQV
+393 FTIDRIAD
-399 ANVRY
+399 VRY
-404 VTRGDTCPK
+404 VTKGDRCPK
-413 CNCELDVSQGIE
+413 CNHEIDISQGIE

-440 KAKFLDANGKEKSTI
+440 KAKFLDANGKEKSMI
-455 MGCYGIGVNRIIAS
+455 MGCYGIGVNRIIAA

-478 GIVWPLSLAPY
+478 GIIWPLSLAPY
-489 QVIIIPVN
+489 KVIIIPVN
-497 VNDTNSMKMANSIY
+497 VNDAASMKMANHIY
-511 DDLTNNKGIDVL
+511 DELVNVAGVEVL

-538 DLIGIPIKIIIGK
+538 DLIGIPIKIVIGK

-566 GEIFL
+566 GETFL
-571 TPPEEVRSRLK
+571 TPPGEVQSK
-582 NLFEMLS
+582 IKYLFEILS

>member
-1 MLISCGCAALRNFLR
+1 
-16 NIQQMKWSQTLIP
+16 MKWSQSLIP

-47 RAGLIRRITSG
+47 RAGLIRRITAG

-74 AIVRE
+74 NIVRE
-79 EMNRAGAVEVFLPAL
+79 EMNRGGAIEVFLPAL

-99 LEESGRLAVFGD
+99 LEESGRLSIFGE
-111 DLITFEDRHGKTT
+111 DLITFKDRHGKTT

-138 RNEMNSYRQFPITLY
+138 RNEVNSYRQLPITLY

-184 VDYDGLNKSYKSM
+184 VDYDGLNKSYKLM

-229 FMVPSPV
+229 FMVPSSV
-236 GEDVLIRCLKCG
+236 GEDILIRCLKCG
-248 YSANRERAETAPIP
+248 YSANRERAESAPIP
-262 QENHIALQAMKEVHT
+262 KDNHVTLQTVKEVLT
-277 PNKHTIQEVSDFLK
+277 PNKRTIQEVSGFLK
-291 VDPRQMVKTM
+291 VNPNRMVKTI
-301 IYISGGQPVAVL
+301 IYISNGQPIAVL

-321 ETKLTKVL
+321 ETKLTKAL
-329 GQETVALA
+329 GLENIALA
-337 DHNTIE
+337 DQNTIE

-357 LKIKIIADQ
+357 LKTKIIADQ
-366 AVSILRNF
+366 AVSALNNF
-374 VTGANKSDAHLL
+374 ITGANKSDTHLL
-386 NVNTERD
+386 NVNPERD
-393 FRIDQV
+393 FKIDQI

-404 VTRGDTCPK
+404 VINGDKCPK
-413 CNCELDVSQGIE
+413 CNHDLDISQGIE

-440 KAKFLDANGKEKSTI
+440 RAKFLDTSGKEKSMI

-478 GIVWPLSLAPY
+478 GIIWPLSLAPY
-489 QVIIIPVN
+489 EVIVIPVN
-497 VNDTNSMKMANSIY
+497 VNDTNSMQMANSIY
-511 DDLTNNKGIDVL
+511 DELSDDTGIEVL
-523 LDDRDQRPGVKFKDA
+523 LDDRDLRPGVKFKDA
-538 DLIGIPIKIIIGK
+538 DLIGVPIKIIIGK
-551 KFTETKELEIKLRKS
+551 KYTETKEIEIKLRKS
-566 GEIFL
+566 GETFL
-571 TPPEEVRSRLK
+571 IRHEDIKSKVKKLLETLLK
-582 NLFEMLS
+582 S
-589 KP
+589 

>member
-1 MLISCGCAALRNFLR
+1 MR
-16 NIQQMKWSQTLIP
+16 WSQTLIP

-63 PLGTLV
+63 PLGTQV

-74 AIVRE
+74 SIIRE

-99 LEESGRLAVFGD
+99 LEESGRLNVFGD
-111 DLITFEDRHGKTT
+111 DLITFEDRHGKVT

-138 RNEMNSYRQFPITLY
+138 RNEINSYRQLPITLY

-184 VDYDGLNKSYKSM
+184 ADYEGLNRSYKSM
-197 YDAYC
+197 YEAYC
-202 RIFDRCGLDYIVVEA
+202 RIFDRCGLDYIIVEA

-229 FMVPSPV
+229 FMIPSSV
-236 GEDVLIRCLKCG
+236 GEDTLIRCLKCD
-248 YSANRERAETAPIP
+248 YSANREQAEPAPIP
-262 QENHIALQAMKEVHT
+262 PENHTTLQPQKEILT
-277 PNKHTIQEVSDFLK
+277 PHKRTIQEVSSFLNI
-291 VDPRQMVKTM
+291 DPNRMVKTM
-301 IYISGGQPVAVL
+301 LYVSNGEPVAVL

-321 ETKLTKVL
+321 ETKLKKVL
-329 GQETVALA
+329 GQDTVTLA
-337 DHNTIE
+337 DQNTIE
-343 HVTGAHVGFAGPVG
+343 HITGAPVGFAGPIG
-357 LKIKIIADQ
+357 LRTRIIADQ
-366 AVSILRNF
+366 AVSSLHNF
-374 VTGANKSDAHLL
+374 VTGANKSDTHLL
-386 NVNTERD
+386 NVNPGRD
-393 FRIDQV
+393 FKIDQV
-399 ANVRY
+399 AHMRY
-404 VTRGDTCPK
+404 VVEGDRCPK
-413 CNCELDVSQGIE
+413 CNHELTISQGIE
-425 IGHVFKLGTKYSDAL
+425 VGHVFKLGTKYSDAL
-440 KAKFLDANGKEKSTI
+440 KAKFLDADGKEKSMI

-469 LIERSHDEN
+469 LIETSHDEN
-478 GIVWPLSLAPY
+478 GIIWPMSLAPY
-489 QVIIIPVN
+489 HVMIIPVN
-497 VNDTNSMKMANSIY
+497 VNDTTSMQVANRVY
-511 DDLTNNKGIDVL
+511 EDLTNNTDMDIL

-551 KFTETKELEIKLRKS
+551 KFTESKELEIKLRKS

-571 TPPEEVRSRLK
+571 TLPEESRSKVKL
-582 NLFEMLS
+582 LFEMLS
-589 KP
+589 KS

>member
-1 MLISCGCAALRNFLR
+1 
-16 NIQQMKWSQTLIP
+16 
-29 TLKES
+29 
-34 PSEAEIDSHKLMI
+34 
-47 RAGLIRRITSG
+47 
-58 AYAYL
+58 
-63 PLGTLV
+63 
-69 LNKVI
+69 
-74 AIVRE
+74 
-79 EMNRAGAVEVFLPAL
+79 
-94 QPLDL
+94 
-99 LEESGRLAVFGD
+99 
-111 DLITFEDRHGKTT
+111 
-124 ALGPTHEE
+124 
-132 IITDIV
+132 
-138 RNEMNSYRQFPITLY
+138 
-153 QIQTK
+153 
-158 FRDETR
+158 
-164 PRFGVL
+164 
-170 RSKEFIMKDAYSFD
+170 
-184 VDYDGLNKSYKSM
+184 
-197 YDAYC
+197 
-202 RIFDRCGLDYIVVEA
+202 
-217 DSGAMGGDVSHE
+217 
-229 FMVPSPV
+229 
-236 GEDVLIRCLKCG
+236 
-248 YSANRERAETAPIP
+248 
-262 QENHIALQAMKEVHT
+262 
-277 PNKHTIQEVSDFLK
+277 
-291 VDPRQMVKTM
+291 M
-301 IYISGGQPVAVL
+301 IYISGGLPVAFL

>member
-1 MLISCGCAALRNFLR
+1 
-16 NIQQMKWSQTLIP
+16 MKWSQTLIP

-47 RAGLIRRITSG
+47 RAGLIRRITAG

-74 AIVRE
+74 DIVRE

-99 LEESGRLAVFGD
+99 LEESGRLNVFGE

-138 RNEMNSYRQFPITLY
+138 RNEINSYRQLPITLY

-184 VDYDGLNKSYKSM
+184 LDYEGLNKSYKSM

-202 RIFDRCGLDYIVVEA
+202 RIFDQCGLDYIVVEA

-229 FMVPSPV
+229 FMVPSHV
-236 GEDVLIRCLKCG
+236 GEDVLIRCMKCG
-248 YSANRERAETAPIP
+248 YSANRERAEAAPIP
-262 QENHIALQAMKEVHT
+262 RESNTILQPLQEVHT
-277 PNKHTIQEVSDFLK
+277 PNKHTIQEIGDFLK
-291 VDPRQMVKTM
+291 ANPSQMVKTM
-301 IYISGGQPVAVL
+301 IYISNGQTVAVL

-329 GQETVALA
+329 GQDTVALA
-337 DHNTIE
+337 DHTTIE
-343 HVTGAHVGFAGPVG
+343 HVTGARVGFAGPVG

-374 VTGANKSDAHLL
+374 VTGANKSDVHLL
-386 NVNTERD
+386 NVNHERD
-393 FRIDQV
+393 FIIDRV
-399 ANVRY
+399 ADVRY
-404 VTRGDTCPK
+404 VIKGDKCPK
-413 CNCELDVSQGIE
+413 CNAEIDISQGIE

-440 KAKFLDANGKEKSTI
+440 KAKFLDTHGKEKSMI
-455 MGCYGIGVNRIIAS
+455 MGCYGIGVNRIIAA

-478 GIVWPLSLAPY
+478 GIIWPIALTPY
-489 QVIIIPVN
+489 KVIIIPVN
-497 VNDTNSMKMANSIY
+497 VNDAASMQMANHIY
-511 DDLTNNKGIDVL
+511 DDLTNIAGIEVL

-538 DLIGIPIKIIIGK
+538 DLIGIPIKIVIGK
-551 KFTETKELEIKLRKS
+551 KFAETKELEIKLRKS
-566 GEIFL
+566 GETFL
-571 TPPEEVRSRLK
+571 TPPEQIQSK
-582 NLFEMLS
+582 IKHLFEMLS

>member
-1 MLISCGCAALRNFLR
+1 
-16 NIQQMKWSQTLIP
+16 MKWSQTLIP

-63 PLGTLV
+63 PLGTLI
-69 LNKVI
+69 LNKVVT
-74 AIVRE
+74 IVRE
-79 EMNRAGAVEVFLPAL
+79 EMNRAGAIEVFLPAL

-236 GEDVLIRCLKCG
+236 GEDILIRCLKCG

-262 QENHIALQAMKEVHT
+262 QENYITLQAMKEVHT
-277 PNKHTIQEVSDFLK
+277 PNKHTIQEVSNFLK
-291 VDPRQMVKTM
+291 VDSRQMVKTM

-374 VTGANKSDAHLL
+374 ATGANKSDAHLL
-386 NVNTERD
+386 DVNPERD
-393 FRIDQV
+393 FKIDLI
-399 ANVRY
+399 ANIRY
-404 VTRGDTCPK
+404 VTRGDKCPK
-413 CNCELDVSQGIE
+413 CNHELDVSQGIE
-425 IGHVFKLGTKYSDAL
+425 VGHVFKLGTKYSDAL
-440 KAKFLDANGKEKSTI
+440 HARFLDANGKKNSII

-478 GIVWPLSLAPY
+478 GIIWPLSITPY

-497 VNDTNSMKMANSIY
+497 VNDPNSMKMANSIY
-511 DDLTNNKGIDVL
+511 DELTNNEGIDVL

-566 GEIFL
+566 GEIFP

-582 NLFEMLS
+582 KLFEMLS